1 MANVDQRAALQRLIE
16 EHKAGYAGLSR
27 LIDKNAAYIQQFVR
41 RGVPRKLDEE
51 DARRLAR
58 FFGVSPAELGV
69 EPLRNPEDDLVRVPR
84 YEIGASA
91 GHGSLHDQDLLHSHV
106 AFDPKWLWELCKK
119 TSAPLAFIRVQGDS
133 MAPTLDHGDDIL
145 VDESDRVDRL
155 RDGIYVLRRDET
167 LMVKRIA
174 VSPMGRDVT
183 IKSDNPAYPEWPG
196 CDLAE
201 LEIIGRVIW
210 AGRKVS

>member
-1 MANVDQRAALQRLIE
+1 MGYVDQRAALERLIE
-16 EHKAGYAGLSR
+16 EGRYGYAGLSR
-27 LIDKNAAYIQQFVR
+27 LIGKNAAYIQQFVK
-41 RGVPRKLDEE
+41 RGVPRKLDDI

-58 FFGVSPAELGV
+58 FFGVSPEELGV
-69 EPLRNPEDDLVRVPR
+69 EPVRNPEDDLVKVPR

-91 GHGSLHDQDLLHSHV
+91 GHGALHDRDLLHSHV

-119 TSAPLAFIRVQGDS
+119 SSAPLAFIRVQGDS

-145 VDESDRVDRL
+145 VDESDRADRL

-174 VSPMGRDVT
+174 VSPMGRSVVVQ
-183 IKSDNPAYPEWPG
+183 SDNPAYPDWPD

-201 LEIIGRVIW
+201 LEILGRVIW